1 MENRKVL
8 RLFGNWLRAA
18 LSLGLLGSAVASGT
32 AASAQTLVLRGGSV
46 YASPDA
52 APLPDAVVVVSGGA
66 ISAVGSASD
75 VQIPPDARVIDC
87 AGKTVV
93 AGFWNSHVHFT
104 EAVWKSAANGPA
116 APLTAHMQEMLT
128 RWGFT
133 TVWDLGSNPADALPL
148 RRRVNAG
155 EVLGPNIFLLG
166 SIFPK
171 DGHPAYLPA
180 ELKLPEIADPDVS
193 AQLARSYLGMGLDG
207 IKLFTGSFKGE
218 DKPVV
223 NMDVAV
229 AKAAVDVAHAQG
241 KPVFAHPQNKT
252 GVDTVIAAGVDVMAR
267 RIEDIRDH
275 APEQVLP
282 DIRLVRADKD
292 QVGID
297 RLRDGE
303 HFDRRVTHPRHAFGL
318 DTVVLDPGVT
328 AQITAVTVNQLR
340 QFAENGGVVLFGTD
354 IGFTKVYDTTLE
366 YELMHRALSER
377 QVLATLTTDPA
388 QYFKAAKKGRVERGF
403 DGDLVVLDGDPM
415 ADVRNLA
422 KVAYTI
428 RAGQIIYQK
437 P

>member
-1 MENRKVL
+1 LGPIFSASGRFMENRKAL
-8 RLFGNWLRAA
+8 RLSGNWLRAA
-18 LSLGLLGSAVASGT
+18 LFLGLLGIAVASGA

-52 APLPDAVVVVSGGA
+52 VLLADAVVVVSGGA
-66 ISAVGSASD
+66 ISAVGRASD
-75 VQIPPDARVIDC
+75 VQVPPDARVIDC
-87 AGKTVV
+87 TGKTIV

-104 EAVWKSAANGPA
+104 EAVWKSAADGPA

-133 TVWDLGSNPADALPL
+133 TVWDLGSNPAETLPL

-155 EVLGPNIFLLG
+155 DVAGPNILLAG
-166 SIFPK
+166 NMYPK
-171 DGHPAYLPA
+171 GGHPIYVPR
-180 ELKLPEIADPDVS
+180 EVQVPEVATPDE
-193 AQLARSYLGMGLDG
+193 AAKQAREFLAMGHDG
-207 IKLFTGSFKGE
+207 IKLFTGSFMG

-223 NMDVAV
+223 NMDTAV

-241 KPVFAHPQNKT
+241 KPIFAHPQNRT
-252 GVDTVIAAGVDVMAR
+252 GVETVIAAGVDVMA
-267 RIEDIRDH
+267 H
-275 APEQVLP
+275 PAPAPELTQYTSEQLARFKSQGTALIP
-282 DIRLVRADKD
+282 TLS
-292 QVGID
+292 
-297 RLRDGE
+297 LY
-303 HFDRRVTHPRHAFGL
+303 T
-318 DTVVLDPGVT
+318 TVVLDPGVT
-328 AQITAVTVNQLR
+328 ARIIAVAVNQLR

-354 IGFTKVYDTTLE
+354 IGFIKIYDTTLE
-366 YELMHRALSER
+366 YDLMHRALSER
-377 QVLATLTTDPA
+377 QVLASLTTNPA

-415 ADVRNLA
+415 TDVRNLA